1 MPDHEEPDSFI
12 PGGIVHPK
20 KRAFLVAL
28 VSSGGNISEAA
39 RAINIARNTVYDWET
54 ADEDFA
60 EVFRSDAIKKRASDA
75 LVDEARRRAM
85 DGSDSLL
92 MFLLKGDRP
101 EYNHHRVD
109 ITSGDKP
116 IRFSLSLGED
126 GDSGAD

>member
-1 MPDHEEPDSFI
+1 MPDTDEPDSFI
-12 PGGIVHPK
+12 PGEIVHPK

-39 RAINIARNTVYDWET
+39 RAVNIGRNTVYDWET

-60 EVFRSDAIKKRASDA
+60 EVFRGDALKKRSSDV

-85 DGSDSLL
+85 DASDSLL

-116 IRFSLSLGED
+116 IKFTLALGED
-126 GDSGAD
+126 GDTDVG